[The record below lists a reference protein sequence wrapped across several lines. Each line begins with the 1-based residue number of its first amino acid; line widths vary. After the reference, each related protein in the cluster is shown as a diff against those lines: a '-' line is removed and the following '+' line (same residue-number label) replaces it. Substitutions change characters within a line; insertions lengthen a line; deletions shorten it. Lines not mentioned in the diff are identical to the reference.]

1 MNLKPR
7 FMVLTG
13 FLFMVSAIAVSWA
26 VQTLAEGIIEQWAPR
41 FIVKQA
47 LYDKSRTLQPIVR
60 ELALSRQLA
69 SSTFI
74 RNWARNPN
82 NEELASSALKELEIY
97 RQNFQENN
105 YFAAFLSNGYYY
117 HNNAQNEFTGREFR
131 YILDA
136 EKESDSWFFSLIQQ
150 QRDIHININPD
161 LDLGVTK
168 LWIDVL
174 IRDGNDILGV
184 VGTGIDLSVFLN
196 SIVKEND
203 QGITSLFVDHS
214 GAIQL
219 HRNKDLIDF
228 SSISKQKDTHKTINL
243 IFKQEEDR
251 IAIHEAMK
259 EVETGNK
266 LVETLFVDVL
276 GKRQLVG
283 IVYLPEIDW
292 YEITLID
299 LDVML
304 PLSHFSTI
312 LFVYILTLL
321 TALAVFNYAINRLVL
336 NPISQLDQ
344 AMDLI
349 EKGEN
354 PSKLIK
360 RNGEGEVGRLIRR
373 FMQMAQ
379 TILDS
384 RRELEQKVQDRT
396 AALERLTQIDPL
408 TELYNRRGMTERM
421 DEKINRANRENNQ
434 IGLLL
439 LDIDWFKELNDT
451 GGHAAGDDALKV
463 VANVIKTT
471 IRSYDLAARWGG
483 DEFLILLQPA
493 DDQTVAQLAERL
505 RSAIATY
512 TFTKEKISISASIG
526 GCLSS
531 EGEQI
536 DDLLQ
541 NADQALYKAKA
552 LGRNRFCAYDTPS

>member
-1 MNLKPR
+1 
-7 FMVLTG
+7 
-13 FLFMVSAIAVSWA
+13 MVSAIAVSWA